1 MRAVL
6 ALVALALL
14 VAACTNA
21 PSASRDEHGA
31 RPPNVIVIL
40 ADDLGVGEL
49 GCYGQTKIRT
59 PNVDALARGGLRFT
73 QYYAGAPLCAP
84 SRCALLT
91 GRHAGHGWIRDNKE
105 LEPEGQEPLRA
116 EEVTLAELLR
126 SRGYAT
132 ACIGKWGLGGPKS
145 VGEPNAQGF
154 DHFFGFLCQ
163 RRAHDHYPTYLW
175 RDGARVVL
183 PGNPGD
189 APGASYA
196 EDLFADD
203 ALAWVEAQRARP
215 FFLYFTPTI
224 PHASLQAPAED
235 VAAYEGAFADAP
247 YEGKQGYIPVAKPH
261 ATYAAM
267 VTRLD
272 RDVGRIV
279 AKLDELGLAR
289 DTLILFASDNGPT
302 YDRVGGADSDFFAS
316 AMGLR
321 GRKGSVYE
329 GGIRAP
335 LVARWSGR
343 NAPGRTTVEVFAAW
357 ALLPTIVALADAGAA
372 HTSGAG
378 RTSPAAHELPL
389 PRDLDGTD
397 LTPLLFGEPFGVKR
411 ELYWELASYGGQQ
424 AVRFGAWKAVRQRM
438 NAGNRTIELYDLA
451 HDPNE
456 TRDVAAEHPEL
467 VEHARKLFTSSRT
480 DSALFPLGP

>member
-1 MRAVL
+1 MD
-6 ALVALALL
+6 
-14 VAACTNA
+14 
-21 PSASRDEHGA
+21 SSRTEHGKPPRA
-31 RPPNVIVIL
+31 PNVIVIL

-49 GCYGQTKIRT
+49 GCYGQTKIKT
-59 PNVDALARGGLRFT
+59 PHLDTLAREGVRFT

-91 GRHAGHGWIRDNKE
+91 GKHAGHGYIRDNKE
-105 LEPEGQEPLRA
+105 FQPEGQEPLA
-116 EEVTLAELLR
+116 ASEVTLAELLR

-203 ALAWVEAQRARP
+203 ALAWIEAQRARP

-235 VAAYEGAFADAP
+235 VAAYRGAFEDAP
-247 YEGKQGYIPVAKPH
+247 YDGTQGYIPVAEPH

-279 AKLDELGLAR
+279 AKLEELGLAR

-302 YDRVGGADSDFFAS
+302 YGRVGGADSDFFAS
-316 AMGLR
+316 SMGLR
-321 GRKGSVYE
+321 GRKASVYE

-335 LVARWSGR
+335 LIARWSGR
-343 NAPGRTTVEVFAAW
+343 IAAGRTTDEVVAAW
-357 ALLPTIVALADAGAA
+357 DLLPTIVALADERATS
-372 HTSGAG
+372 TSGAG
-378 RTSPAAHELPL
+378 GASHASSASPAAHELPL

-397 LTPLLFGEPFGVKR
+397 LAPLLFGEPFAAKR
-411 ELYWELASYGGQQ
+411 HLYWELASYGGQQ
-424 AVRFGAWKAVRQRM
+424 AARFGDWKAVRRDM
-438 NAGNRTIELYDLA
+438 NKGNSRVELYDLA
-451 HDPNE
+451 RDPNE

-467 VEHARKLFTSSRT
+467 VEHARELLTSSRT
-480 DSALFPLGP
+480 DSALFPLGR

>member
-1 MRAVL
+1 MQRLPSLFA
-6 ALVALALL
+6 ALFALGACSTSSDGAERPRG
-14 VAACTNA
+14 AA
-21 PSASRDEHGA
+21 P

-49 GCYGQTKIRT
+49 GCYGQTKIKT
-59 PNVDALARGGLRFT
+59 PHLDTLAREGLRFT

-91 GRHAGHGWIRDNKE
+91 GKHAGHAYIRDNEE
-105 LEPEGQEPLRA
+105 LMPEGQQPLRA
-116 EEVTLAELLR
+116 SEVTLAELLK

-132 ACIGKWGLGGPKS
+132 ACVGKWGLGGPKS
-145 VGEPNAQGF
+145 EGEPNAQGF

-183 PGNPGD
+183 SGNPGD
-189 APGASYA
+189 APGAQYA

-203 ALAWVEAQRARP
+203 ALAWITAQRERP

-235 VAAYEGAFADAP
+235 VAAYRGALADAP
-247 YEGKQGYIPVAKPH
+247 YDGKQGYIKVEEPH

-272 RDVGRIV
+272 RDVGRLV
-279 AKLDELGLAR
+279 AKIDELGLAR
-289 DTLILFASDNGPT
+289 DTLVLFASDNGPT

-316 AMGLR
+316 TGGLR

-335 LVARWSGR
+335 LIARWSGKI
-343 NAPGRTTVEVFAAW
+343 APGRTTDEVAAAW
-357 ALLPTIVALADAGAA
+357 DLMPTIVGLADARP
-372 HTSGAG
+372 
-378 RTSPAAHELPL
+378 RTSEATAPIALPL
-389 PRDLDGTD
+389 PLDLDGVD
-397 LTPLLFGEPFGVKR
+397 LSPLLLGELFGVKR
-411 ELYWELASYGGQQ
+411 HLYWELRSYGGQQ
-424 AVRFGAWKAVRQRM
+424 AARFGDWKAVRREIDK
-438 NAGNRTIELYDLA
+438 GNTEIELYDLA

-456 TRDVAAEHPEL
+456 THDLANERPEL
-467 VEHARKLFTSSRT
+467 VEHAKKLLESSRT
-480 DSALFPLGP
+480 DSELFPLGR